1 MNTSVKNFLVG
12 VAIGTVLFGL
22 PSLWLFNKAENAKH
36 ELANWKLDCGKQ
48 GGTLLVTSGGYV
60 CSKLSNKIFEV
71 E

>member
-1 MNTSVKNFLVG
+1 MNKNVKHFLVG

-36 ELANWKLDCGKQ
+36 DLAVWKEDCDKQ

-60 CSKLSNKIFEV
+60 CAKVSGTLFEIK
-71 E
+71 